1 MYEAEEM
8 VLQLRVYIPV
18 ARHIALHSLVKS
30 KRLIL
35 PKEPSSIPSIMSGC
49 SQLLVT
55 LEGPMHSSELHR
67 HSTRRHKPT
76 ETYTHII

>member
-35 PKEPSSIPSIMSGC
+35 PKEPSSIPSTHAVAHNYL
-49 SQLLVT
+49 QLLFQ
-55 LEGPMHSSELHR
+55 G
-67 HSTRRHKPT
+67 
-76 ETYTHII
+76 I